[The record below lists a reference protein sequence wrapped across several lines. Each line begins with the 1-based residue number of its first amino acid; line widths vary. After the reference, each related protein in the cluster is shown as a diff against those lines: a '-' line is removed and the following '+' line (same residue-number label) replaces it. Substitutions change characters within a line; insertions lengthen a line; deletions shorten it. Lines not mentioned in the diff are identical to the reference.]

1 MQSAGAVD
9 FARRLGSFAFRAL
22 AASLGYPWKRTMTGN
37 RANPRLSV
45 LVAVRDVEDSV
56 ARDVRAVAGHLR
68 RRGLSF
74 EILAASD
81 GSYDT
86 SLTLL
91 RFLRAEIPELA
102 ILGGARSGRA
112 FRRAVA
118 HAQGEA
124 VLLWEAD
131 RSTPVPHAILGW
143 ALSRL
148 CHRDAVVV
156 RGRFVLAHRLR
167 ALPVVLDI
175 AGRGDD
181 YEIRFE
187 RQASKLG
194 LDLEIVDLRK
204 RRRRDLLSPVLRI
217 LSV

>member
-1 MQSAGAVD
+1 MSASGT
-9 FARRLGSFAFRAL
+9 
-22 AASLGYPWKRTMTGN
+22 P
-37 RANPRLSV
+37 PRLSV
-45 LVAVRDVEDSV
+45 IVAVRDVEDTV
-56 ARDVRAVAGHLR
+56 GRDLRALAVHLR

-91 RFLRAEIPELA
+91 RLLRGEVPELTV
-102 ILGGARSGRA
+102 LGGTRGGRVFA
-112 FRRAVA
+112 RAVS
-118 HAQGEA
+118 HARGET

-131 RSTPVPHAILGW
+131 RGAPVPHAVLGW

-148 CHRDAVVV
+148 VHRAAVVV

-167 ALPVVLDI
+167 ALPLLLGV

-181 YEIRFE
+181 YEVRFE
-187 RQASKLG
+187 RQAYRLG
-194 LDLEIVDLRK
+194 LDLEIAGRRA
-204 RRRRDLLSPVLRI
+204 RRRRGLLSPVLRI